1 MRLWGFTTLIG
12 LFCLAATPVTASG
25 CGFHLCW
32 GAVGIGPSG
41 EWAWSTGYAAETA
54 AVARVQNECPDCT
67 EIETFYNGCG
77 VIAKASGGAWGFAFS
92 QSRAGAQ
99 NAALRYCSSMD
110 KDCATAVWACSY

>member
-1 MRLWGFTTLIG
+1 MRLWGLATLAG
-12 LFCLAATPVTASG
+12 LFCLAATPAAASA
-25 CGFHLCW
+25 CGFYLCW

-77 VIAKASGGAWGFAFS
+77 VIARGSQGAWGFGLGYTPTSAKTE
-92 QSRAGAQ
+92 
-99 NAALRYCSSMD
+99 ALRYCASMD
-110 KDCATAVWACSY
+110 TGCTPAVWACSY